1 MPETAENVAEL
12 LNISR
17 ADQDAFA
24 LRSQQRTARA
34 QQNGVLAQEI
44 IPVQVAGK
52 KGAVTEVSVDEHPRA
67 GTTLEQLAALK
78 APFRKNG
85 VVTAGNASG
94 VNDGAAAL
102 IIASEPMALARGVNP
117 AHPHCGYGDRGR
129 RAAPDGI
136 RPGARHPQGAGA
148 CRTQYHRYGRH

>member
-44 IPVQVAGK
+44 VPVLVPGK
-52 KGAVTEVSVDEHPRA
+52 KGPLRRSLLMSTRAPTPRWRN
-67 GTTLEQLAALK
+67 L
-78 APFRKNG
+78 P
-85 VVTAGNASG
+85 
-94 VNDGAAAL
+94 
-102 IIASEPMALARGVNP
+102 P
-117 AHPHCGYGDRGR
+117 
-129 RAAPDGI
+129 
-136 RPGARHPQGAGA
+136 
-148 CRTQYHRYGRH
+148 